1 MEMRAITNEV
11 IEEIEELKK
20 LMFSMVDA
28 ESAIKDMDRT
38 TLKAM
43 QLCLR
48 LIDDSCDL
56 MKEYVDVL
64 DEQNKK
70 LDMILEKLNKG
81 ERA

>member
-1 MEMRAITNEV
+1 MEMKAITNEV

-20 LMFSMVDA
+20 LMFSMVDV
-28 ESAIKDMDRT
+28 ESAIKDLDRT

-43 QLCLR
+43 QLCMR

-64 DEQNKK
+64 DEQNEK
-70 LDMILEKLNKG
+70 LDMILEKLDKK